1 MFLVIGCFNW
11 VGYHL
16 TDALLVNGD
25 KVVGID
31 HLDYIKKEQLALN
44 IGRNSNFTFYE
55 TIDESK
61 LNELD
66 PKAIF
71 VFDST
76 IDFNYK
82 DFLDVRCFT
91 KSYEKHA
98 RKNIIEITQPYLY
111 GEWMERTETGYYQD
125 KIFIPFDSKLF
136 SEKAVYIKD
145 FVGALIQLVD
155 ASLVP
160 ESITYYTPV
169 QAVKKSD
176 NMGELF
182 ILQRMSNE
190 KRFAKVEEFYR
201 KNSEIH

>member
-31 HLDYIKKEQLALN
+31 YLDHTKKEELVLN

-55 TIDESK
+55 TIDNSK
-61 LNELD
+61 LKRLD

-82 DFLDVRCFT
+82 EFSNVRCFT
-91 KSYEKHA
+91 CMHEKRA
-98 RKNIIEITQPYLY
+98 RNNIIEITLPFLY
-111 GEWMERTETGYYQD
+111 GEWMERMEMGYHQD
-125 KIFIPFDSKLF
+125 QAFIRFDSQLF
-136 SEKAVYIKD
+136 SEDAVYVKD
-145 FVGALIQLVD
+145 FVQALIQLVD
-155 ASLVP
+155 ASLLP
-160 ESITYYTPV
+160 DSIRYYTPE
-169 QAVKKSD
+169 QAMKKSI
-176 NMGELF
+176 NKRELI
-182 ILQRMSNE
+182 ILPSMSNE
-190 KRFAKVEEFYR
+190 KRFKKVEVFYR
-201 KNSEIH
+201 KNSEFH